1 MGVNT
6 LLIIFFLLLFLF
18 WEESQ
23 QQVSVMVLCLED
35 VLFDYHDGL
44 NYLRHYRLLELDELG
59 HLFTCFGLNYLSHHR
74 LPELGELGL
83 GLNYLRHYRLIE
95 LGELGHLL
103 QCLGLNHLRNL
114 FTCFSLDSLVSVL
127 LLTL

>member
-59 HLFTCFGLNYLSHHR
+59 HLFTC
-74 LPELGELGL
+74 
-83 GLNYLRHYRLIE
+83 
-95 LGELGHLL
+95 
-103 QCLGLNHLRNL
+103 LGLNHLRNL
-114 FTCFSLDSLVSVL
+114 FTCFSLDLMVSVL

>member
-74 LPELGELGL
+74 LPELC
-83 GLNYLRHYRLIE
+83 
-95 LGELGHLL
+95 HLFT
-103 QCLGLNHLRNL
+103 CLGLNHLRNL
-114 FTCFSLDSLVSVL
+114 FTCFSLDLLVSVL
-127 LLTL
+127 LLPL

>member
-1 MGVNT
+1 MLLSDATLNFKVLPRSGSTFQLVAVRELLRRNIGLIWIGEAERGYRVTVALLIVGVNT
-6 LLIIFFLLLFLF
+6 LLIIFFQLLFLF

-23 QQVSVMVLCLED
+23 QQVSVLVLCLED

-59 HLFTCFGLNYLSHHR
+59 HLFTCF
-74 LPELGELGL
+74 
-83 GLNYLRHYRLIE
+83 
-95 LGELGHLL
+95 
-103 QCLGLNHLRNL
+103 
-114 FTCFSLDSLVSVL
+114 SLDLMVSVL